1 MHEGTSGEQEIQAQ
15 QQSQARAERFYRRQ
29 MRNSLSER
37 MVELIGQQEMV
48 FVATADADGNCDC
61 SPRFGGAGFVLVLDD
76 RTLAYPEYRG
86 NGVFASLGNISENP
100 HIGLVFLDFFD
111 TTIGLHV
118 NGNAN
123 SYIPT
128 ELPSILRAYLE
139 KENPKTDSGVE
150 RWIVITVDEAYIHC
164 SKHVPSLEKKD
175 KEIRWG
181 TDNREAKSDNY
192 FLKTARRESRKVP
205 GNS

>member
-15 QQSQARAERFYRRQ
+15 QQSRARAERFYRRQ
-29 MRNSLSER
+29 MRSSLSER

-48 FVATADADGNCDC
+48 FIATADTDGNCDC
-61 SPRFGGAGFVLVLDD
+61 SPRFGRAGFILVLDD

-100 HIGLVFLDFFD
+100 
-111 TTIGLHV
+111 
-118 NGNAN
+118 
-123 SYIPT
+123 
-128 ELPSILRAYLE
+128 
-139 KENPKTDSGVE
+139 KTDSGVE
-150 RWIVITVDEAYIHC
+150 RWILITVDEAYIHC

-181 TDNREAKSDNY
+181 TDDREAKSDDY

>member
-15 QQSQARAERFYRRQ
+15 QQSRSRAERFYRRQ

-100 HIGLVFLDFFD
+100 
-111 TTIGLHV
+111 
-118 NGNAN
+118 
-123 SYIPT
+123 
-128 ELPSILRAYLE
+128 
-139 KENPKTDSGVE
+139 KTDSGVE
-150 RWIVITVDEAYIHC
+150 RWILITVDEAYIHC

>member
-37 MVELIGQQEMV
+37 MVELIRQQEMV

-76 RTLAYPEYRG
+76 RILAYPEYRG

-139 KENPKTDSGVE
+139 RENPKTDSGVE

-175 KEIRWG
+175 KELTVLFFPFVQRQE
-181 TDNREAKSDNY
+181 RY
-192 FLKTARRESRKVP
+192 
-205 GNS
+205 

>member
-15 QQSQARAERFYRRQ
+15 QQSRARAERFYRRQ

-48 FVATADADGNCDC
+48 FIATADADGNCDC

-86 NGVFASLGNISENP
+86 NGVFASLGNISENL

-123 SYIPT
+123 SYVPA

-139 KENPKTDSGVE
+139 
-150 RWIVITVDEAYIHC
+150 
-164 SKHVPSLEKKD
+164 
-175 KEIRWG
+175 
-181 TDNREAKSDNY
+181 
-192 FLKTARRESRKVP
+192 RESRD
-205 GNS
+205 GLGG